1 MPYKFKK
8 KAKKKPCTICK
19 NKIRI
24 GQLSKHMKVCKT
36 FFQWYK
42 VFLTEAGYKRYIC
55 LACGMKKTSSKD
67 KIISHLQARHFEL
80 IRNGNFKCRPTFEDE
95 TKKYVIFSVESR
107 NSTNEIQKLTDTTD
121 TQEQLPLNVSEFNNS
136 DGKNK
141 DVKTRVCP
149 ICLKMW
155 SNWSKKDFLLHQAM
169 CNFIKEEKE
178 GDLKYMIQDLEG
190 KKKKFQT
197 IRRLGKLG
205 KGPGGRA
212 GGKGRE

>member
-1 MPYKFKK
+1 MPYNSKK

-95 TKKYVIFSVESR
+95 TKKYVIFSVESAR
-107 NSTNEIQKLTDTTD
+107 NSANEIQKWTDDTD
-121 TQEQLPLNVSEFNNS
+121 TQEHLPLNLSESNNQPL
-136 DGKNK
+136 KN
-141 DVKTRVCP
+141 
-149 ICLKMW
+149 
-155 SNWSKKDFLLHQAM
+155 
-169 CNFIKEEKE
+169 
-178 GDLKYMIQDLEG
+178 
-190 KKKKFQT
+190 T
-197 IRRLGKLG
+197 I
-205 KGPGGRA
+205 
-212 GGKGRE
+212 

>member
-42 VFLTEAGYKRYIC
+42 VFLTEEGYKRYIC

-80 IRNGNFKCRPTFEDE
+80 IRNGNFKCRSTFEDE

-107 NSTNEIQKLTDTTD
+107 NSTNELQKLEG
-121 TQEQLPLNVSEFNNS
+121 TQEQLPFAELNS
-136 DGKNK
+136 DKSDEK

-155 SNWSKKDFLLHQAM
+155 SNWSKKDFTLHQAM
-169 CNFIKEEKE
+169 CNFVKEEKE
-178 GDLKYMIQDLEG
+178 GDLKNMIQDLEG
-190 KKKKFQT
+190 KKK
-197 IRRLGKLG
+197 
-205 KGPGGRA
+205 
-212 GGKGRE
+212 